1 MPSIPASSRAPYPR
15 RLLLLGHPVAHSL
28 SPRFQNAALEAAGLT
43 TRYAALDVIP
53 SALAGAV
60 ATVRE
65 NALGGNVT
73 VPHKTAFAT
82 YCDLLTPLA
91 ERTRA
96 VNTFWIND
104 QQQLVGDNTD
114 VGGFD
119 ALVREILGAVPNDAR
134 VALLGA
140 GGAAAAVCAATE
152 RWTGASVSVW
162 GRTGDRSRALATRFA
177 HVTAV
182 GSAQLAL
189 RDATIVVNATPV
201 GMGTG
206 SEAIPVSVGDIPPGA
221 AVLDLVYRRAETP
234 FVHAAIAR
242 GLRAADGLIMLIE
255 QGALAFERWFGFAP
269 DRQLMRRALAAP
281 GPAQHAS
288 A

>member
-1 MPSIPASSRAPYPR
+1 MPSMPTSSLAPYPR

-28 SPRFQNAALEAAGLT
+28 SPRFQNAALEAAGLS

-73 VPHKTAFAT
+73 IPHKAAFAT

-104 QQQLVGDNTD
+104 RQQLVGDNTD

-152 RWTGASVSVW
+152 RWTGASVTIW

-182 GSAQLAL
+182 ASASLAL

-201 GMGTG
+201 GMGSG
-206 SEAIPVSVGDIPPGA
+206 SEAIPVGVGDIPPGA

-242 GLRAADGLIMLIE
+242 GLRAADGLIMLVE

-269 DRQLMRRALAAP
+269 DRELMRRALATP